1 MFGYEAGSFTGA
13 QKNGKLGLLDQ
24 ASEGTLFLDEIGDLS
39 LANQAKLLKV
49 MQEKK
54 YMAVGG
60 LKEKTSNV
68 RIIAATN
75 RDLKEMVRQEKFRE
89 DLFYRINVFPIHI
102 PPLRERREDIVSLTR
117 FLLRRKNEEYG
128 MNKSLAGEVYRAFYS
143 MPWPGNVRELENFI
157 ECLILTTDEDEI
169 HLNDVK
175 LLRSDRDIPSVSIR
189 DLSYDEMMEE
199 FEINLIKNLFEKHE
213 TVKEI
218 SQNYHINE
226 STLRKK
232 LKKYGLTLPKLK

>member
-1 MFGYEAGSFTGA
+1 
-13 QKNGKLGLLDQ
+13 
-24 ASEGTLFLDEIGDLS
+24 
-39 LANQAKLLKV
+39 
-49 MQEKK
+49 
-54 YMAVGG
+54 
-60 LKEKTSNV
+60 
-68 RIIAATN
+68 
-75 RDLKEMVRQEKFRE
+75 
-89 DLFYRINVFPIHI
+89 
-102 PPLRERREDIVSLTR
+102 
-117 FLLRRKNEEYG
+117 

-213 TVKEI
+213 TVKDI
-218 SQNYHINE
+218 SRNYHINE